1 MAGTLQISTKLS
13 GPWQNDNY
21 CSPRPEKKSWLE
33 NNIISAVR
41 WKFDQYTKT
50 KKKGARF
57 VRALGCCCNG
67 CRLIWSSVLSK
78 CSQAESREKAKVG
91 VGGEQK
97 SGSGVL
103 EPQRL
108 YFYQGL
114 PERETPGHKQQQR
127 LTSGGGLRLCTLIV
141 SHTYGPCH
149 TNATPA
155 PNAACYI

>member
-1 MAGTLQISTKLS
+1 MIIIALPAPKKKVGWRTILSAQLDGSLISTLK
-13 GPWQNDNY
+13 Q
-21 CSPRPEKKSWLE
+21 
-33 NNIISAVR
+33 
-41 WKFDQYTKT
+41 
-50 KKKGARF
+50 KKGARF

-67 CRLIWSSVLSK
+67 CRLIWSSVLRE